1 MKFSSIFLLC
11 FSFGLVSANLLKEKR
26 ASISDRATIGYATLS
41 GGTTGGGSASPIIV
55 ATLDELK
62 VAIYGTSAKVVI
74 VSGSITGNE
83 VVVIGSNTSVI
94 GKSGATLNGIGLRV
108 VNASNVIIRNLKI
121 NRVLA
126 DTGDHIGVQAS
137 NRIWIDSVELWS
149 DRDHDKDYYDGLLDI
164 ANGVYAMS
172 ITNSYLHD
180 HWKGSS
186 AGYSNSGDSGGNA
199 TQVTYAFNK
208 WENLNSRTPSFRSG
222 QGHIFCNYFL
232 NNNGGINSQTGAR
245 LLIENNV
252 FENMGSSTYR
262 TEGGCIDAAGNIPI
276 GMPVYSVTPC
286 SMWFNLSPD
295 LSNSESAALPTFPGG
310 ITLPDPYNYLLIPA
324 TSVKAY
330 VNRQAGANLS
340 F

>member
-55 ATLDELK
+55 ATLDELR

-94 GKSGATLNGIGLRV
+94 GKYGAT
-108 VNASNVIIRNLKI
+108 SN
-121 NRVLA
+121 
-126 DTGDHIGVQAS
+126 H
-137 NRIWIDSVELWS
+137 IWIDSVELWS

-222 QGHIFCNYFL
+222 QGHIFCDYFL
-232 NNNGGINSQTGAR
+232 NNNGGINSQTGAG

-262 TEGGCIDAAGNIPI
+262 TEGGCIDATGNIPI
-276 GMPVYSVTPC
+276 GMPVYSIAPC

>member
-1 MKFSSIFLLC
+1 MLLSVGGKSTASGAELIFN
-11 FSFGLVSANLLKEKR
+11 F
-26 ASISDRATIGYATLS
+26 LS
-41 GGTTGGGSASPIIV
+41 NSRTTGGGSASPIIV
-55 ATLDELK
+55 TTLDELR

-74 VSGSITGNE
+74 VPGSITGNE

-108 VNASNVIIRNLKI
+108 VNASNVIIRNLKVLLNNLRLLVTMIMKFPVSLAQI

-164 ANGVYAMS
+164 ANDVYAMS

-199 TQVTYAFNK
+199 TQVTYAFN
-208 WENLNSRTPSFRSG
+208 N
-222 QGHIFCNYFL
+222 FL

-262 TEGGCIDAAGNIPI
+262 TEGGCIDATGNVPI
-276 GMPVYSVTPC
+276 GMPVYSITPC